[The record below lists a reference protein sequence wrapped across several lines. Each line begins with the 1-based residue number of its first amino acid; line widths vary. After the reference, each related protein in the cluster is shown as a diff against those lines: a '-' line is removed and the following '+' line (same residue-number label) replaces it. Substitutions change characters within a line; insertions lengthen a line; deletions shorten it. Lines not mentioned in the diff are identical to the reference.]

1 VVRRHR
7 RRRRRRRTLRAALL
21 NLRGAGAGS
30 RETRRL
36 PRARANHLAD
46 VRRTR
51 RYRRII
57 RTVRRAVHRRH
68 HGRAPT
74 FQRRRR
80 VASRLDRGRRDEG
93 GTRRRGTR
101 ERTDARAQ
109 TNGRAGGGRRRGGIG
124 RGRTR
129 VWVRAVANSRR
140 RSDEGRIAI
149 VRPIVRPIARAI
161 ARAPRGFGIR
171 PERVLVVEIS
181 VLVAVVVVAV
191 LVGILVA
198 SLHRAHGVEHASR
211 GRGRWIRVASGRRAS
226 HAHLG
231 TIRDVFVPVFG
242 GGSRRVSV
250 VKDAH
255 VLEEREHGA
264 WRPRG
269 DLVVVEEMSAAHS
282 PVSREALARASNVC
296 ARGGDALRR
305 SKHPDDGNTLNRR
318 HQIAQQSSLGQF
330 RAQRRERTGER
341 VVRQQTHRV

>member
-1 VVRRHR
+1 MRRHR

-46 VRRTR
+46 ARRTR
-51 RYRRII
+51 RYRRRI

-93 GTRRRGTR
+93 GTRGTRGTR
-101 ERTDARAQ
+101 ERTDARAK

-140 RSDEGRIAI
+140 RYDEGRIA
-149 VRPIVRPIARAI
+149 IVRPIARAI
-161 ARAPRGFGIR
+161 ARAPRRFGIR
-171 PERVLVVEIS
+171 PERILVVEIY
-181 VLVAVVVVAV
+181 VV
-191 LVGILVA
+191 VGILVAILVVA
-198 SLHRAHGVEHASR
+198 SLHRAHGVKHASR

-264 WRPRG
+264 RRPRG

-282 PVSREALARASNVC
+282 PVSREALARASNVS

>member
-1 VVRRHR
+1 MVRRHR

-46 VRRTR
+46 ARRTR
-51 RYRRII
+51 RYRRMI
-57 RTVRRAVHRRH
+57 RTIRRAVHRRH

-93 GTRRRGTR
+93 GTRGTRGTR

-109 TNGRAGGGRRRGGIG
+109 TNGRAGGGRRRGGIR

-140 RSDEGRIAI
+140 RSDERRIAI
-149 VRPIVRPIARAI
+149 VRPIARPIAQ
-161 ARAPRGFGIR
+161 APRGFRIR
-171 PERVLVVEIS
+171 PERVLVVEIY
-181 VLVAVVVVAV
+181 VV
-191 LVGILVA
+191 VGILVAILVVA
-198 SLHRAHGVEHASR
+198 SLHRAHGVKHASR

-264 WRPRG
+264 RRPRG

-282 PVSREALARASNVC
+282 PVSREALARASNVS

>member
-1 VVRRHR
+1 MRRHR

-46 VRRTR
+46 ARRTR
-51 RYRRII
+51 RYRRMI

-93 GTRRRGTR
+93 GTRGTRGTR
-101 ERTDARAQ
+101 ERTDARAE

-149 VRPIVRPIARAI
+149 VGPIVGAI
-161 ARAPRGFGIR
+161 ARASRGFGIR
-171 PERVLVVEIS
+171 PERVLVVEMY
-181 VLVAVVVVAV
+181 VV
-191 LVGILVA
+191 VGILVAILVVA
-198 SLHRAHGVEHASR
+198 SLHRAHGVEHATR
-211 GRGRWIRVASGRRAS
+211 GPGRWIRVASGRRAS

-255 VLEEREHGA
+255 VLEERKHGA
-264 WRPRG
+264 RRPRD

-282 PVSREALARASNVC
+282 PVSREALARASNVS